1 MRNPPNQKNKQ
12 TKSYINCKYQME
24 DKRYEK
30 NERTPVSDF
39 DIMWIYALPSEPPG
53 KLIGAVGQGK
63 LKE

>member
-30 NERTPVSDF
+30 MKGHQFRT
-39 DIMWIYALPSEPPG
+39 
-53 KLIGAVGQGK
+53 LISCGYMLYRLSHQGSS
-63 LKE
+63 LEQ

>member
-1 MRNPPNQKNKQ
+1 
-12 TKSYINCKYQME
+12 ME